1 MILHRLTPS
10 VSSRPDRPTLRMPK
24 IPMFLFQNNLHF
36 NFSSLW
42 CGCLAFTVSSEG
54 FLYEIAQTVFFV
66 NQVFFEKYSL
76 IYQRKIFKKSR
87 SRLNLVYKKNSL
99 TFANKNPAHGK
110 CKVVTPEKSKFLCP
124 PLWGLCVRD
133 YSGKPDRDGNALNIL
148 FILLH
153 KQMYIQGIICFVL
166 KINQVRNNVRSDSH
180 LIKPAR

>member
-10 VSSRPDRPTLRMPK
+10 VSSRPGRPTLRMPK

-133 YSGKPDRDGNALNIL
+133 CSGKPGTCEDLQRKARPGRERPKYSI
-148 FILLH
+148 
-153 KQMYIQGIICFVL
+153 YP
-166 KINQVRNNVRSDSH
+166 
-180 LIKPAR
+180 PA